1 MARNRRFPISPHR
14 ATLHLIGQSMT
25 ESEKKLLIALV
36 AMVHQHQYEYEGGVD
51 TLAESAGQL
60 AIQALADFGL
70 MEIVDSRFGRWTE
83 AGKKLAEEIGYV
95 KQKPTAYPGSIRL
108 TGRSE
113 PEK

>member
-1 MARNRRFPISPHR
+1 
-14 ATLHLIGQSMT
+14 MT
-25 ESEKKLLIALV
+25 ETEKKLLIALV
-36 AMVHQHQYEYEGGVD
+36 AMVHQHQYEYEDDVD

-70 MEIVDSRFGRWTE
+70 MEIVDTRFGRWTE
-83 AGKKLAEEIGYV
+83 AGKKFSEEIGYV
-95 KQKPTAYPGSIRL
+95 KHKTAYPGSIRL

>member
-1 MARNRRFPISPHR
+1 
-14 ATLHLIGQSMT
+14 MT

-36 AMVHQHQYEYEGGVD
+36 AMVHQHQYEYEDDVD

-70 MEIVDSRFGRWTE
+70 MEIVYTRFGRWTE
-83 AGKKLAEEIGYV
+83 AGKKFSEEIGYV
-95 KQKPTAYPGSIRL
+95 KQKPRAYPGSIRF
-108 TGRSE
+108 TGKSE